1 MPKEIS
7 PCIAVKKILNEIH
20 IFGITAVV
28 GTADD
33 IYIEVRTV
41 EKFTSETSGMA
52 LQFVIV
58 IIPHKTESVI
68 RTSGAETCKI
78 INLLKV

>member
-33 IYIEVRTV
+33 IYIEVRP
-41 EKFTSETSGMA
+41 ENKYTSETTGIA
-52 LQFVIV
+52 DQLIIV
-58 IIPHKTESVI
+58 IIPHKTKSVI